1 MKKSKNGNK
10 KRAKNAN
17 QKKVKRRPGRR
28 RKLKNTSKKS
38 KKGGKGRRKERKPR
52 KGRRKH
58 KKSGKGRRKKGNPD
72 RRRKIRTKVRTTST
86 CSNVSCLNNLLQVLK
101 VDKDTVQNFMQQ
113 KKRMDTRLK
122 LLSNK
127 NNKSSKV
134 NESLDHLA
142 AALGGNQSL
151 RNNTPV
157 CGGRYNNSQAQE
169 VGEGREGTE
178 GGVTDTLINL
188 NLSRDSR
195 CGRTCPSA
203 KGMLRQIAIS
213 PFPRQNNL
221 QLIPAIK

>member
-1 MKKSKNGNK
+1 MNRKKGKGKGK
-10 KRAKNAN
+10 KRPKTPNR
-17 QKKVKRRPGRR
+17 QKKKRRGRKMGKKAKKTPNKTKR
-28 RKLKNTSKKS
+28 RK
-38 KKGGKGRRKERKPR
+38 KGRRKQRKSR
-52 KGRRKH
+52 NGVQ
-58 KKSGKGRRKKGNPD
+58 KKGKAGS
-72 RRRKIRTKVRTTST
+72 RQRLRTKVRTTST

-169 VGEGREGTE
+169 VGEGREGRE
-178 GGVTDTLINL
+178 GESLTL
-188 NLSRDSR
+188 
-195 CGRTCPSA
+195 
-203 KGMLRQIAIS
+203 
-213 PFPRQNNL
+213 
-221 QLIPAIK
+221 